1 MIMALGKREWPDVG
15 DLVISTV
22 ERITDYGAYVR
33 LDEYN
38 KEGLLHIS
46 EVSSTWVRNIRD
58 FVREGQKAVLRV
70 LRVDQEKEHVDLSLR
85 RVTKRERREKVLSW
99 KKERKAES
107 LLRTASERLNI
118 SEKEL
123 YEKAGVLVEKEFGEM
138 HGGLEKTAREGAEVL
153 VKLGVP
159 KDMAATIEEIAKE
172 RIRLPVV
179 MVKGTLELQC
189 TKPNGAVLVR
199 DALLDAQRIKKSSN
213 TEVRIYVVAPPR
225 YRIEVLAEDYKEAE
239 KLLSKATQTALKS
252 IVKFGGQG
260 VFRREK

>member
-1 MIMALGKREWPDVG
+1 MAVGKREWPDVG

-22 ERITDYGAYVR
+22 ERITDYGAYVK

-70 LRVDQEKEHVDLSLR
+70 LRVDQEREHVDLSLR
-85 RVTKRERREKVLSW
+85 RVTKRERREKVLAW

-123 YEKAGVLVEKEFGEM
+123 YEKAGVLVEKEFGEIY
-138 HGGLEKTAREGAEVL
+138 GGLERTAREGAEVL
-153 VKLGVP
+153 VKLGIP

-172 RIRLPVV
+172 RIRLPIV

-199 DALLDAQRIKKSSN
+199 DALLDAQRIKKSST

-252 IVKFGGQG
+252 IGKSGGQG
-260 VFRREK
+260 VFKREK

>member
-1 MIMALGKREWPDVG
+1 MALGKREWPDVG

-260 VFRREK
+260 FFRREK

>member
-1 MIMALGKREWPDVG
+1 MALGKREWPDVG

-153 VKLGVP
+153 VKLGIP